1 MALVRRRKRI
11 NGVLDA
17 HKMATTM
24 ALPPVT
30 SVRSSDDSLCSAH
43 CGIAATLATQIRWLP
58 ARPESVFLERAPAL
72 LLLLKFQQL
81 MRSMMLRIHRQPR
94 ISEVLP
100 GLRMVM
106 AMVGLH
112 AIQALLSSSSG
123 FTG

>member
-1 MALVRRRKRI
+1 
-11 NGVLDA
+11 
-17 HKMATTM
+17 
-24 ALPPVT
+24 
-30 SVRSSDDSLCSAH
+30 
-43 CGIAATLATQIRWLP
+43 
-58 ARPESVFLERAPAL
+58 VFLERAPAL